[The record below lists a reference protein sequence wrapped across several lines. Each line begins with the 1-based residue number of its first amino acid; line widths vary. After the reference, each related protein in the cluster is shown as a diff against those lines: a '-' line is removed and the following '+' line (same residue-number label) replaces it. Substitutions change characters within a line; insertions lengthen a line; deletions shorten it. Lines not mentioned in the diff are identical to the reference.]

1 MAEGYPDLR
10 YSARPSVEASV
21 SIAASPEVVFAVISD
36 IDLPARFSSEFQGA
50 RWLDDADPVTAGS
63 RFVGRN
69 FHPAAGEWETT
80 CTVVEFDPPTTFTY
94 TVEGLDGDAS
104 STWGFAVTPAGS
116 GAVLKQWM
124 QMGPGRSFINLAI
137 ESMPEKES
145 RILNRRIRE
154 HKTNMEANMV
164 GIKELIESTTG

>member
-10 YSARPSVEASV
+10 YSARPSVEVAV
-21 SIAASPEVVFAVISD
+21 FIAASPAVVFAVVSD

-50 RWLDDADPVTAGS
+50 LWLDADPVAAGS

-69 FHPAAGEWETT
+69 FHPAAGDWETT
-80 CTVVEFDPPTTFTY
+80 CTVVEFDPPTAFTY
-94 TVEGLDGDAS
+94 TVDGLDGDTS
-104 STWGFAVTPAGS
+104 STWGFSVTPAGS
-116 GAVLKQWM
+116 GVVLKQWM

-137 ESMPEKES
+137 ESMPDKES

-164 GIKELIESTTG
+164 GIKELIESIAG